1 MHVLPLVLLFIFGAC
16 LGSFGSVIISR
27 VPIRKS
33 IGGRSQCPRCR
44 LQVAKRD
51 LFPILSF
58 LLLRGKCRHCGK
70 KISIRYP
77 LLELGSAIA
86 VVLPAALEGYI
97 DPFTISLGIALW
109 LFLLLAVMD
118 GDAKQI
124 PDAVTFPLL
133 FVALSAAVLRGNTA
147 WIAPVIGGGFFF
159 LQWAVSRGRIMGSG
173 DILIGIAMGLLL
185 GTWQHTLIAIGISYI
200 VGAVVVSVLLVRD
213 ILSRKDRIAF
223 VPFLFAGM
231 VVAFVC
237 GDRLLEILIPRI

>member
-16 LGSFGSVIISR
+16 LGSFGSVVISR
-27 VPIRKS
+27 VPQRKS
-33 IGGRSQCPRCR
+33 IGGRSQCPQCR
-44 LQVAKRD
+44 KQIEAYD
-51 LFPILSF
+51 LLPVLSYAI
-58 LLLRGKCRHCGK
+58 LRGKCRHCGK

-86 VVLPAALEGYI
+86 VVFPALLEGYI

-124 PDAVTFPLL
+124 PDTVTFPLL
-133 FVALSAAVLRGNTA
+133 FVALGSAVLRGNTA

-223 VPFLFAGM
+223 VPFLFAGTVATFLIGDGLLQFM
-231 VVAFVC
+231 V
-237 GDRLLEILIPRI
+237 P